1 MVVSFYAVLGAAA
14 AAFVVGGGYGIAPH
28 SSERRI

>member
-14 AAFVVGGGYGIAPH
+14 AAFVVGGYGTAPL